1 MTKAIKRMYGRDKKG
16 QKGFTLIELLIVI
29 GILAI
34 VAAVAIPNLT
44 KFMGSGKAES
54 WESDQN
60 SIATAVQGYYM
71 GGHGTAGASDYPI
84 GVAGGAAGSA
94 IAFDV
99 DTNTDGDFLD
109 AAELPFVINFTL
121 LVTQG
126 YLTEVPASACVDHTG
141 GTGSYCWYLD
151 ANENIQGIRQLTA
164 AGTYGASDGY
174 DSVYP

>member
-1 MTKAIKRMYGRDKKG
+1 MRKAIKRMYGRDKKG

-71 GGHGTAGASDYPI
+71 GGHGTGGASDYPI
-84 GVAGGAAGSA
+84 GATGGAAGGA
-94 IAFDV
+94 I
-99 DTNTDGDFLD
+99 DFSDDLD
-109 AAELPFVINFTL
+109 AGERAFVINFTL

-126 YLTEVPASACVDHTG
+126 YLTEVPASACDDHTT
-141 GTGSYCWYLD
+141 GTGSYCWYMD
-151 ANENIQGIRQLTA
+151 ANENVQGRQQLT
-164 AGTYGASDGY
+164 GTTYHTSNGY
-174 DSVYP
+174 NSVYP